1 MASLNNQSLEFASAT
16 SRLEGLLEL
25 RRQLAVA
32 IDTCE
37 NARDKATLAAR
48 FLDVVSAIADEE
60 VKVIP
65 SGVTG
70 IDQLKARRE
79 QRARERGRKS
89 S

>member
-60 VKVIP
+60 SKVIP

-79 QRARERGRKS
+79 QRLKERGKQS
-89 S
+89 G

>member
-1 MASLNNQSLEFASAT
+1 MASLNNQSLEFASAS

-37 NARDKATLAAR
+37 NARDKATLSAR

-60 VKVIP
+60 SKVIP